1 MKHNLIFIFA
11 LLNLISFSNCVI
23 QNWNFD
29 NSAIDLLSASDTATL
44 STPVI
49 EETYDNLYVKLY
61 KYLAKTSEGVVYKK
75 YLTISYDGTPIY
87 DGLEVDYDK
96 IGSYHRFDSDNIIC
110 PKGKYHPIYYYISD
124 NSPGNSPLSLSS
136 FTENGDWEL
145 KCFVRNGY
153 FIVFYLMNGQS
164 HLFYKKSGSST
175 FNNLVTHQEIYGVKL
190 SSNQNSNN
198 KF

>member
-44 STPVI
+44 SIRVI
-49 EETYDNLYVKLY
+49 EETIDSLYVKLY
-61 KYLAKTSEGVVYKK
+61 KYLAKTSEGVVYKN
-75 YLTISYDGTPIY
+75 YLTISYDDIPIY
-87 DGLEVDYDK
+87 DVLEVDYDN
-96 IGSYHRFDSDNIIC
+96 IESFHRFDGGIIIC
-110 PKGKYHPIYYYISD
+110 PKGKFHPIYYYISD
-124 NSPGNSPLSLSS
+124 GSPGYSSPGPSG

-164 HLFYKKSGSST
+164 HLFYKQSGSST
-175 FNNLVTHQEIYGVKL
+175 WSTMVTHEEIYGVKL
-190 SSNQNSNN
+190 SNT
-198 KF
+198 